1 MLFSLVTVLGSWCF
15 GDRRDSDIP
24 TVKAFKKSHTF
35 IYVYIATW
43 CWQFLLAEPE
53 AFLDTTFTTLRVM
66 ALFLRRRHHHR
77 HITVVRLAST
87 SSVVGVSEAVFVGS
101 ATAIREGLT

>member
-24 TVKAFKKSHTF
+24 TVKAFKKSHMF

-43 CWQFLLAEPE
+43 C
-53 AFLDTTFTTLRVM
+53 
-66 ALFLRRRHHHR
+66 
-77 HITVVRLAST
+77 
-87 SSVVGVSEAVFVGS
+87 VGS
-101 ATAIREGLT
+101 PWSGTINSDCTVAEK

>member
-15 GDRRDSDIP
+15 ADRRDSDIP

-43 CWQFLLAEPE
+43 CWQAVSCVLVP
-53 AFLDTTFTTLRVM
+53 VC
-66 ALFLRRRHHHR
+66 
-77 HITVVRLAST
+77 
-87 SSVVGVSEAVFVGS
+87 SSVVGPYGDKKCPVF
-101 ATAIREGLT
+101 AARN